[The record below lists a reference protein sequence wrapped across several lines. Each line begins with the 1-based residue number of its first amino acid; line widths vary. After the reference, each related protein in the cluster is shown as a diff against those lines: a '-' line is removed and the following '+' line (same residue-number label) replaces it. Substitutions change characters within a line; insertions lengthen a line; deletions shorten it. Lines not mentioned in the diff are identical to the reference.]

1 MKSLIKINNLS
12 YKYGEFLALN
22 SISYTIQSGEVV
34 GLLGP
39 NGAGKTTTVRLINGL
54 LKPASGQ
61 IEIFGLDPSQDGE
74 KIRRKTGVL
83 TETPALYERL
93 SAVQNLNFFGTMA
106 SMTSEQIESRSDELL
121 SFFNLKDRADDLV
134 GTYSKGMKQ
143 RLALARAILHS
154 PEVLFL
160 DEPTSGLDPEAALR
174 VHQLIQNI
182 SKSRQ
187 QTVMICTHNLYE
199 AQALCDR
206 IIILEKGS
214 LLANGA
220 LDDLRN
226 ELFPEIRLEIGFLS
240 YAESYINFLKDLSFV
255 SNVELIKPDLFMM
268 NVLQENQIPMIVTG
282 LVNQGAQI
290 KSVFQ
295 KEVSLDEIYFS
306 LQHKGN

>member
-206 IIILEKGS
+206 IIILEKGR

-240 YAESYINFLKDLSFV
+240 DAEPYIKILKDLSFV